1 MKKILIVSGSKSDE
15 NLVKV
20 GTELLENWEIQY
32 DYKVLS
38 AHRNLKELM
47 KFIEENEKEYFA
59 IIAVAGLAAALPGVI
74 ASLTQKPVV
83 GVPNEVGTLKGI
95 DALLSMTQMPGGV
108 PVATMGIGKHG
119 MKNAVYFVKRLIEN
133 EEEK

>member
-74 ASLTQKPVV
+74 ASLTQKPVI

-108 PVATMGIGKHG
+108 PVATMGIGKQG